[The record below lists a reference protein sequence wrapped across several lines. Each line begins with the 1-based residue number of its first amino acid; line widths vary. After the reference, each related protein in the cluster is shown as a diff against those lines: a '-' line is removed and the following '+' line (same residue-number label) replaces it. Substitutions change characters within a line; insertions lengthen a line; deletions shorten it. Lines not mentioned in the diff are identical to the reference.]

1 VTSVA
6 LVGAGGYVGRGIL
19 RALEARD
26 DVELTAVTRETYAVA
41 REGSY
46 DLVINAAMPAARF
59 KARNDPRWD
68 FVETVIKTAE
78 LAYGWRHGKL
88 VQISSVSA
96 RCQLDAVYGR
106 HKAAAEALCRPDVDL
121 VVRLGS
127 MYSDDL
133 GTGVLIDMLE
143 GRKVWHD
150 ATSRYCFAPRDWV
163 GEWIASNLDR
173 TGLVEVG
180 ARDAL
185 ALGDVAAH
193 LGVEVE
199 FEGVVDNQ
207 DIVSPEPGFPAAA
220 GVLAFLDEQAAR
232 RRASAAAA

>member
-1 VTSVA
+1 MTSVA
-6 LVGAGGYVGRGIL
+6 LIGAGGYVGRGIL
-19 RALEARD
+19 RALRARE
-26 DVELTAVTRETYAVA
+26 DVELTAVTRQTYETA
-41 REGSY
+41 REGAY
-46 DLVINAAMPAARF
+46 DVVINAAMPAARF

-68 FVETVIKTAE
+68 FVETVTKTAE
-78 LAYGWRHGKL
+78 LAYGWTHGKL

-121 VVRLGS
+121 VIRLGS
-127 MYSDDL
+127 MYSEDL
-133 GTGVLIDMLE
+133 STGVLIDMLE

-150 ATSRYCFAPRDWV
+150 PSSRYCFAPRDWV

-173 TGLVEVG
+173 TGMVEVG

-185 ALGDVAAH
+185 ALSEVAAH
-193 LGVEVE
+193 LGGNVE

-207 DIVSPEPGFPAAA
+207 DIVAPEPGFPAAA
-220 GVLAFLDEQAAR
+220 GVLDYLDEQIAR
-232 RRASAAAA
+232 RRAAAA